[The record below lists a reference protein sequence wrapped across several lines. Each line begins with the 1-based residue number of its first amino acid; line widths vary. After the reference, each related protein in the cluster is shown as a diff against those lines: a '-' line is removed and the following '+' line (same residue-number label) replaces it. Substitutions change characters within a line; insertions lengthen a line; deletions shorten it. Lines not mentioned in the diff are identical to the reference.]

1 MSEEDESQETKEE
14 KAPKETEGSVTV
26 TVNGESVTMTG
37 KQNYIFVDVFDWYSF
52 DLSAGKG
59 RAIATLVNGKEA
71 EFSQPLANGDNIE
84 LYWKEN

>member
-1 MSEEDESQETKEE
+1 
-14 KAPKETEGSVTV
+14 
-26 TVNGESVTMTG
+26 MTG